1 SGPAA
6 PSGGPASITFM
17 GTTQTGAN
25 GGCIGNAVSHQIAAG
40 EGTVT
45 VTLVQASE
53 SPMKLQIC
61 HPSAVNHA
69 LECTV
74 PPFVPIA
81 VGQSVSATL
90 RGGRAQIV
98 TVFPAECGGPTAP
111 PGPVVSYTITVVYPQ

>member
-1 SGPAA
+1 
-6 PSGGPASITFM
+6 M
-17 GTTQTGAN
+17 GTTQMGAN
-25 GGCIGNAVSHQIAAG
+25 GVCIGNTVSHPIAAG

-45 VTLVQASE
+45 VTLIQASE

-61 HPSAVNHA
+61 HPTAVNHA

-74 PPFVPIA
+74 PPFAPIA

-98 TVFPAECGGPTAP
+98 TLYPAECGGPTAP
-111 PGPVVSYTITVVYPQ
+111 PGPLVSYTMTVVYPQ